1 MLDKSNTNQG
11 YLCGRLFALD
21 DDGKYQ
27 EVPSAGWSPRNEAVR
42 FAWNSR
48 KEEAGQVREKV
59 LSGKYSPLAF
69 HMAVNQMS
77 VGLLAQYVRL
87 NRWRVKRHLNPEVF
101 RRLKPAILRR
111 YADLFGLTP
120 AQLQQV
126 PAGAAPCFRENSL
139 LCK

>member
-1 MLDKSNTNQG
+1 MKVKDVPQDDSFVQPDRDVNV
-11 YLCGRLFALD
+11 CGRLFALD

-69 HMAVNQMS
+69 HMARAMMTSGMMAGYTGFSRRNINKFCKPKHFASLDSEALSKLAGALNMS
-77 VGLLAQYVRL
+77 VEEL
-87 NRWRVKRHLNPEVF
+87 
-101 RRLKPAILRR
+101 ISI
-111 YADLFGLTP
+111 D
-120 AQLQQV
+120 
-126 PAGAAPCFRENSL
+126 
-139 LCK
+139 